1 MTQSVPM
8 NNNIFPSKLNA
19 RHVEGFSEL
28 RLLSL
33 VTEGRSVCSS
43 AHLPG
48 FLSRVRVCQSVYL
61 SICLPV
67 LLIFHL
73 WSNSRPEMEDGN
85 LAINHLLTLRKK
97 CTDLG
102 PCASTRGE

>member
-67 LLIFHL
+67 LLTACL
-73 WSNSRPEMEDGN
+73 PEDQSVCLPVCQRSLATAGGHERWEMGDG
-85 LAINHLLTLRKK
+85 T
-97 CTDLG
+97 
-102 PCASTRGE
+102 